1 MAARSFIG
9 TNCWHGDRWRDIFYP
24 PELAQPRW
32 RSFHSKHFSPTTL
45 NNGIYLLPS
54 EVAAINWRQSTHPGF
69 LFAIKMRPITHLRK
83 LTETTLQNALRKMR
97 DYSQ

>member
-1 MAARSFIG
+1 MTGGG
-9 TNCWHGDRWRDIFYP
+9 TFSLRPSWPSPAGW
-24 PELAQPRW
+24 
-32 RSFHSKHFSPTTL
+32 SFHSKHFSPTTL

-54 EVAAINWRQSTHPGF
+54 EVAAINWRQSTHPCF